1 MNGKDVGELAK
12 EASKKKKSSSL
23 VAEAQTE
30 THADGLH
37 THSFTEGTVDWRL
50 SEWRLAT
57 TSLQLAREGKFANA
71 RQSDR
76 QANRQ
81 SSSTIAGRIGL
92 DCCCS

>member
-1 MNGKDVGELAK
+1 MPTDC
-12 EASKKKKSSSL
+12 
-23 VAEAQTE
+23 TY
-30 THADGLH
+30 
-37 THSFTEGTVDWRL
+37 THSFTEETVDWRL

-71 RQSDR
+71 MQSDR

>member
-37 THSFTEGTVDWRL
+37 THTHTQLHRGDCRL
-50 SEWRLAT
+50 EAVWVATGDDEFAASER
-57 TSLQLAREGKFANA
+57 REVCK
-71 RQSDR
+71 R
-76 QANRQ
+76 QAVRQ
-81 SSSTIAGRIGL
+81 AGEQAVFFNDSR
-92 DCCCS
+92 